1 MQSIPMHETSV
12 RAVVP
17 LEGRGSIVLCG
28 LPGFCIS
35 HDGSPYFSPEHS
47 EQTFEY
53 LAGLGV
59 SLVYLFMENFELPPQ
74 AKEMIDATASQFKI
88 SAEWIPIVDYATPDD
103 ATQEKWKAG
112 RSQRFDCL
120 DRGESIAV
128 TCLYGAG
135 RSGMMAAAT
144 VAEMGVETRKAVSFV
159 RQNFVEA
166 VGSLEQERWVA
177 GGTYLT

>member
-88 SAEWIPIVDYATPDD
+88 SAEWIPIVDYAP
-103 ATQEKWKAG
+103 KL
-112 RSQRFDCL
+112 R
-120 DRGESIAV
+120 
-128 TCLYGAG
+128 
-135 RSGMMAAAT
+135 RSGWKSGTRAL
-144 VAEMGVETRKAVSFV
+144 GRWWDLFNLRKALF
-159 RQNFVEA
+159 
-166 VGSLEQERWVA
+166 LI
-177 GGTYLT
+177 